1 MSLFVQTVLQISIS
15 IAAVIGLLLL
25 LVPVWQK
32 RYSARWRKVIW
43 LVIAIR
49 LLVPF
54 SLELLDAPVTMNM
67 NLEEQTGLTIPV
79 REPVYTDTHYDM
91 AVAPENQSEITNSEP
106 QSYMETD
113 AVSPVPV
120 TMQQQE
126 PVSYGAILFAVWI
139 IGAVAFALW
148 HGVQYAAFRRR
159 VLASAMPLEDGEWL
173 LQNAGKNINLPHLP
187 DILISAEVQG
197 PMLTGF
203 LKPVILLPERIYGE
217 QELLLILRHEL
228 MHYKHY
234 DLWYKLVL
242 LLANAVHWFN
252 PLVWMMNRQAGRD
265 LEQVCDDSVVAGQ
278 DMDYRKAY
286 SMTIL
291 NTMASQRGIALSTY
305 LSKEAQNTKKRFA
318 GILQPK
324 QYKKGVIVLAVIIL
338 LATVASGCL
347 QFTKPV
353 AGAEYLERI
362 ENYLP
367 EGMTFSD
374 SLTYEQYDS
383 STGSISHHWTDWE
396 DSTGTEAD
404 MVKKNA
410 ANSCWITMVTDADD
424 NVIEYSMN
432 VEPGYR
438 EKENLPAQSLSDKK
452 AKKLA
457 EKFLADLSGEE
468 DCELKAYRDVTGT
481 IFRYQELPEDVTGW
495 IADSTREDYHY
506 EVRVNTE
513 YGHVVYYRSYFD
525 NVQQREQLTAWLR
538 TEAMETFMPYPRI
551 RSVSAE
557 DNFMYC
563 WREGQNYWMRV
574 SMKLDYFGEYDVR
587 SADSIWSKH
596 LADAANAEGLYM
608 YLPVQVCAPVQED
621 GTLNL
626 EQCQMFVNEM
636 AADGNRQ
643 LRQIIGFEE
652 FIGLSQNA
660 MPNHSSGESTKML
673 QCAENFVDNLAALS
687 NAQDEAARK
696 RVQNHPILQVM
707 ELPEYAYV
715 MDSDT
720 VWESIHTD
728 FFRHYGQ
735 LGNDGE
741 SYEPVALSAEMEK
754 ADGTTDT
761 LTMYLEKTDREWQV
775 TSAVLEPFAEPAQ
788 EPDEVSF
795 WEYSGYLDEYP
806 GGVADSWKLDYDG
819 DGKNDR
825 IYREVDEEKD
835 ECRYQIVFACGN
847 VLKIEEP
854 VGTLGVPQA
863 EGVDLTGDGQNEIV
877 FHVGYPS
884 STNPLGAGALAV
896 FEKKNDSYHLM
907 ELPFE
912 AGDNSYQQNLPVVYD
927 RVYDS
932 AGDKSVRVSVPGT
945 DFVRVIRNIDD
956 SLWDGYE
963 YKTTYTNGDTLQ
975 DCVWAYQIRN
985 GEGGQKQIVCSVQ
998 LFDKWSRW
1006 VLDVALAYQNDCFVI
1021 DEVRFRDGVY
1031 AEWL

>member
-79 REPVYTDTHYDM
+79 REPVYADTHYDM

-113 AVSPVPV
+113 AVSIVPGMV
-120 TMQQQE
+120 QQQE
-126 PVSYGAILFAVWI
+126 PVSYGTILFAVWI

-159 VLASAMPLEDGEWL
+159 VLASAVPLEDGEWL

-265 LEQVCDDSVVAGQ
+265 VEQVCDDAVVAGQ

-525 NVQQREQLTAWLR
+525 NAQQREQLAAWLR
-538 TEAMETFMPYPRI
+538 TEAMEPFMPYPRI

-596 LADAANAEGLYM
+596 PADAANAEGLYM
-608 YLPVQVCAPVQED
+608 YLPVQVCAPEQED

-643 LRQIIGFEE
+643 LRQISGFEV

-673 QCAENFVDNLAALS
+673 QCAEHFAHNIAALS

-707 ELPEYAYV
+707 KLPEYAYV
-715 MDSDT
+715 TDSDT

-728 FFRHYGQ
+728 FFRRYGQ

-741 SYEPVALSAEMEK
+741 SYEPVALSAEMQKE
-754 ADGTTDT
+754 DGSTDT
-761 LTMYLEKTDREWQV
+761 LTMWLVPEDGEWKV
-775 TSAVLEPFAEPAQ
+775 ADAVLEPFVESEEPL
-788 EPDEVSF
+788 SF
-795 WEYSGYLDEYP
+795 WEYSGYLDAFPWENT
-806 GGVADSWKLDYDG
+806 GDSPQFSYDYDG
-819 DGKNDR
+819 DGEIDR
-825 IYREVDEEKD
+825 VYRSRTQYDD
-835 ECRYQIVFACGN
+835 YYQYQIEFAN
-847 VLKIEEP
+847 ADILKIEEP
-854 VGTLGVPQA
+854 IADVGYPQID
-863 EGVDLTGDGQNEIV
+863 GVDLTGDGQNEIIFRV
-877 FHVGYPS
+877 SYPT
-884 STNPLGAGALAV
+884 STNPMAVGELAV
-896 FEKKNDSYHLM
+896 FERNNNAYQLM
-907 ELPFE
+907 KLPFE
-912 AGDNSYQQNLPVVYD
+912 TEEDSYVQ
-927 RVYDS
+927 
-932 AGDKSVRVSVPGT
+932 KFSVTYNKADGQAVEVSVAGT
-945 DFVRVIRNIDD
+945 DFKQVIPIDD
-956 SLWDGYE
+956 DLWNGYL
-963 YKTTYTNGDTLQ
+963 YKDNFANGETMEST
-975 DCVWAYQIRN
+975 VWAYKIQQQDGRY
-985 GEGGQKQIVCSVQ
+985 QMVCSVQ
-998 LFDKWSRW
+998 LFDKWSDDGLDI
-1006 VLDVALAYQNDCFVI
+1006 VLDYQNHQFVI
-1021 DEVRFRDGVY
+1021 EEVIFCDDIYEAWAGQT
-1031 AEWL
+1031 